1 MIKIR
6 EDDAISAHNDVDD
19 DDFDDDHDDNHGDD
33 KLDTLKLEVNEVK
46 TPN

>member
-19 DDFDDDHDDNHGDD
+19 DHDDNHGDD
-33 KLDTLKLEVNEVK
+33 KLDTFKLEVNEVK